1 MPKPDV
7 QGLSFAL
14 LESNGSHS
22 DYHWQGTVDGSGAT
36 ERK

>member
-1 MPKPDV
+1 MPKSDDL
-7 QGLSFAL
+7 GLNFAL

-22 DYHWQGTVDGSGAT
+22 DYHWQGTVDGSGPT